1 MALYKDTNLTLYE
14 VKHCVSGTCKANT
27 RQWIHKLK
35 LTCACDHPNITSHI
49 FRHPCH
55 HSRRPRVVRDWNHP
69 IYMGLWPGAHFWGQG
84 GGGHIPKG
92 IPSLFLYFCCVVWT
106 VTSCPS
112 DFHQHQTYCWPWS
125 ACKQVCWLFVFINLF
140 SIVSI
145 CCIYWLLLFTKFPD
159 CISQLFSTLYFPFPA
174 CSCSLCAGWFRT
186 SPSSQPW
193 TAEMAVWGLYSSL
206 FQQSQFAFNLILLQQ
221 DL

>member
-84 GGGHIPKG
+84 GGGHSPKG
-92 IPSLFLYFCCVVWT
+92 IPSRIHQAGKQYGRRGVEGSPPNCFQLPFIINFNFNFNIT
-106 VTSCPS
+106 VIKFTWAFFSS
-112 DFHQHQTYCWPWS
+112 S
-125 ACKQVCWLFVFINLF
+125 ACSLR
-140 SIVSI
+140 
-145 CCIYWLLLFTKFPD
+145 
-159 CISQLFSTLYFPFPA
+159 SQA
-174 CSCSLCAGWFRT
+174 
-186 SPSSQPW
+186 QP
-193 TAEMAVWGLYSSL
+193 
-206 FQQSQFAFNLILLQQ
+206 
-221 DL
+221 

>member
-84 GGGHIPKG
+84 GGGAIFLKVSQAQIGSHLACALADWESGRDDALVQLKSESLKLLGDFASPGRHIPLLMSDVNEG
-92 IPSLFLYFCCVVWT
+92 LFWI
-106 VTSCPS
+106 
-112 DFHQHQTYCWPWS
+112 
-125 ACKQVCWLFVFINLF
+125 KE
-140 SIVSI
+140 
-145 CCIYWLLLFTKFPD
+145 LL
-159 CISQLFSTLYFPFPA
+159 
-174 CSCSLCAGWFRT
+174 T
-186 SPSSQPW
+186 SPGSFIRSKSCRL
-193 TAEMAVWGLYSSL
+193 WGWICLNDVY
-206 FQQSQFAFNLILLQQ
+206 FTVKA
-221 DL
+221 

>member
-84 GGGHIPKG
+84 GGGHSPKG
-92 IPSLFLYFCCVVWT
+92 IPSLLMM
-106 VTSCPS
+106 
-112 DFHQHQTYCWPWS
+112 CWGFWKLLTW
-125 ACKQVCWLFVFINLF
+125 ALF
-140 SIVSI
+140 SFSDSFKSQMMVVI
-145 CCIYWLLLFTKFPD
+145 CVKCVKGEFWGNPILLICVEIY
-159 CISQLFSTLYFPFPA
+159 
-174 CSCSLCAGWFRT
+174 
-186 SPSSQPW
+186 
-193 TAEMAVWGLYSSL
+193 SL
-206 FQQSQFAFNLILLQQ
+206 FCWCYCSIVWLESWGKRVSNGSLAHSQWEN
-221 DL
+221 